1 MDAVENPWSGIK
13 ISEIGVYIYTVVWNV
28 KHLKQLVTSMTIL
41 PFYLFIRF
49 GCFDE
54 TGKDI
59 QKYTNLVTGTTDK
72 QISLGLVWLMY
83 G

>member
-1 MDAVENPWSGIK
+1 
-13 ISEIGVYIYTVVWNV
+13 
-28 KHLKQLVTSMTIL
+28 MTIL
-41 PFYLFIRF
+41 PFNLFTRF